1 MGGCC
6 GRNFTDEEIDKSKS
20 LKELAEIFQK
30 RKDTFPTEGNQ
41 IKAYLEDPNT
51 EVENIDVKG
60 IEPSILEKRIDYL
73 KDLEGAYTKVAET
86 LESNPNLP
94 LDEAKSHCTDI
105 VSRYFQTYDPNKE
118 LDSDMEKFEEFVE
131 KYQNKE

>member
-6 GRNFTDEEIDKSKS
+6 GRNFSDEEIDKATS
-20 LKELAEIFQK
+20 LKELAEILTK
-30 RKDTFPTEGNQ
+30 RKETFPSEGDQ
-41 IKAYLEDPNT
+41 IAAYLQDPNS

-86 LESNPNLP
+86 LLNNPNLP
-94 LDEAKSHCTDI
+94 LDECKSHCTDI

-118 LDSDMEKFEEFVE
+118 LDSDMEKFDQFVE
-131 KYQNKE
+131 KNQKKE